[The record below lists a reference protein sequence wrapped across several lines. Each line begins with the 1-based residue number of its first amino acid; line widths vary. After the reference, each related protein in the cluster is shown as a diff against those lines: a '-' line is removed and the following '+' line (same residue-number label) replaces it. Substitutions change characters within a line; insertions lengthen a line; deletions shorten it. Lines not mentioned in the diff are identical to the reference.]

1 MNIYELQATLR
12 LDTGDFLRSA
22 AEADAAFRSLGDGIG
37 VTAEG
42 MAEKAAGIADAL
54 GGILGVFGG
63 EGGTTLSLAAEGTA
77 ALIKPFDGEA
87 GMRIGDAAGAFT
99 VLRDALAELLP
110 SMDAENDAQGSLNAA
125 LAVGA
130 EGLRGTAEGLGAL
143 PSLLETAAGA
153 LGQWAADAAARWSES
168 AGAAKGAGETVADI
182 LAGRIPEAVSMAV
195 GAAASLPGAF
205 AEAGRQMASGLS
217 GGFASVW
224 ESAAAGIRQKIGSL
238 VDGVKDLLGIRS
250 PSRVFADIGGNMVRG
265 LSLGWAAEFGG
276 ARDAVLSGIGELVP
290 SPAPAPDR
298 LSFEDSAI
306 GRSSAAGIASL
317 TAAESGGSPMRPVE
331 IRLMLDGREAAEAL
345 YDPLMQAR
353 LRRGGNGSFDNG
365 WR

>member
-77 ALIKPFDGEA
+77 ALIKPFD
-87 GMRIGDAAGAFT
+87 
-99 VLRDALAELLP
+99 ALAELLP

-168 AGAAKGAGETVADI
+168 AGAAKGSGETVADI
-182 LAGRIPEAVSMAV
+182 LAGRIPEAVS
-195 GAAASLPGAF
+195 
-205 AEAGRQMASGLS
+205 
-217 GGFASVW
+217 
-224 ESAAAGIRQKIGSL
+224 SAAREST
-238 VDGVKDLLGIRS
+238 S
-250 PSRVFADIGGNMVRG
+250 P
-265 LSLGWAAEFGG
+265 
-276 ARDAVLSGIGELVP
+276 
-290 SPAPAPDR
+290 
-298 LSFEDSAI
+298 
-306 GRSSAAGIASL
+306 
-317 TAAESGGSPMRPVE
+317 
-331 IRLMLDGREAAEAL
+331 
-345 YDPLMQAR
+345 
-353 LRRGGNGSFDNG
+353 
-365 WR
+365 